1 LKVAGGGKHILKR
14 AARTAVPS
22 EVIDRPKGYFP
33 VPALKYLRGRFL
45 QFVREIVSDRRARE
59 RELFK
64 PAYVAQLLDGPDQAL
79 TPKGHSKL
87 WQIAVLEAWLQTHG
101 I

>member
-1 LKVAGGGKHILKR
+1 
-14 AARTAVPS
+14 
-22 EVIDRPKGYFP
+22 
-33 VPALKYLRGRFL
+33 VPALKYLRGPFL
-45 QFVREIVSDRRARE
+45 EFVKETLSDQRAQE
-59 RELFK
+59 RELFN
-64 PAYVAQLLDGPDQAL
+64 PAYVAQLLEDPERAL